1 MSIKKLINKSRVAIV
16 TGGSKN
22 IGLSICA
29 ALLKNNIK
37 VAAVGSNQDSIMN
50 AFKDPR
56 ILNSN
61 ESDIKGYVCDLSK
74 TKDIYH
80 LVDRVISDFGKIDII
95 INSAGVLD
103 LSSIEETSI
112 DIWNNA
118 IATNLSAPFFLVQNA
133 LEQLKKSHAPRVINI
148 SSNAGRMGGYANGMS
163 YTASKGGLISL
174 TYGLARQLAEWNI
187 TVNCVA
193 PGTIESDMLDARSAS
208 TKSNL
213 LKRFPLKRFGD
224 CDEVAEAVM
233 YFVSESSG
241 FTTGAVLDVNGG
253 LFTG

>member
-1 MSIKKLINKSRVAIV
+1 MSIKKFTNKSRVAIV

-37 VAAVGSNQDSIMN
+37 VAAIGSNHDSIKN

-56 ILNSN
+56 ILNAN
-61 ESDIKGYVCDLSK
+61 EGDIKGYVCDLSK
-74 TKDIYH
+74 TKDINL

-133 LEQLKKSHAPRVINI
+133 LEQLKKSYAPRVINI

-193 PGTIESDMLDARSAS
+193 PGTIESDMLAARSAS